1 MRSIKLNYTNFA
13 IPNSWDDKKIDT
25 FVALCAQLKS
35 VNEAYPDI
43 DKVEDIPTSEFYGC
57 TTLYAEAPVEL
68 KLYISENA
76 VPCTCKTTAVMES
89 NYHYNIKI
97 ATAEKLKD

>member
-1 MRSIKLNYTNFA
+1 MRSIKLNYTQFA

-43 DKVEDIPTSEFYGC
+43 DKVDDIPTYDC
-57 TTLYAEAPVEL
+57 TTLYAETPVEL
-68 KLYISENA
+68 KLYMSENA
-76 VPCTCKTTAVMES
+76 ISCTCKTTAVMES
-89 NYHYNIKI
+89 NYQYNIKI

>member
-1 MRSIKLNYTNFA
+1 MRSIKLNYTHFA

-43 DKVEDIPTSEFYGC
+43 DKVDGIETYDC
-57 TTLYAEAPVEL
+57 KTLYAETPVEL
-68 KLYISENA
+68 KLYTSED
-76 VPCTCKTTAVMES
+76 PIQCRCKTTAVMES
-89 NYHYNIKI
+89 NYQYNLKI
-97 ATAEKLKD
+97 ATAEPIKD